1 MDHTTDVRRGKLRL
15 YEAWG
20 FPEVWV
26 EVPDRPAPSRPRGRR
41 PGLTIHRLEGGAY
54 RESAVSPAFPGWRAT
69 AIHEAIN
76 EVEPSGWTHARLEHL
91 GRTLGARDGTGPD
104 DDPLLRSLRGE
115 SREEGRREGRAEGPN
130 PSSRHIRRAPPMQRE
145 TTLAAA
151 PRARALAEARVE
163 GIAFAGLSSGAE
175 ARARTP
181 RTTPSSTPRS
191 CPMKS
196 AFRLLAAA
204 VVSLAAAVAQAADFK
219 PAVVY
224 DMGGKFDKSFNEG
237 VYNGVKRFTEET
249 GIEVAEFEV
258 TNEAQRQ
265 RAMERLVQRGAT
277 VLLGVGFGQADA
289 LSAVAEANPDVRFGI
304 IDVFWLDQPNL
315 RQYSFKEHEGSYLV
329 GVAAAMKSAS
339 GTVGFIGGMDVPLI
353 RKFACGYVQGVKS
366 VGGDVRILQNM
377 TGTTPAAWNDPV
389 KGGELAQSQI
399 DRGADVIY
407 HAAGGTGIGV
417 IQTTADAG
425 RFAIGV
431 DANQNYLAPGKV
443 LTSMVKRVD
452 VAAYQHFMDAYEG
465 RFSAGVVQ
473 LGLAEGGVDWAVDEH
488 NRDLVSGEIEA
499 AVAAAK
505 KGIISGAITV
515 HNYEDDQSCPF

>member
-1 MDHTTDVRRGKLRL
+1 MTKH
-15 YEAWG
+15 
-20 FPEVWV
+20 
-26 EVPDRPAPSRPRGRR
+26 
-41 PGLTIHRLEGGAY
+41 
-54 RESAVSPAFPGWRAT
+54 
-69 AIHEAIN
+69 
-76 EVEPSGWTHARLEHL
+76 
-91 GRTLGARDGTGPD
+91 
-104 DDPLLRSLRGE
+104 
-115 SREEGRREGRAEGPN
+115 
-130 PSSRHIRRAPPMQRE
+130 
-145 TTLAAA
+145 
-151 PRARALAEARVE
+151 
-163 GIAFAGLSSGAE
+163 
-175 ARARTP
+175 
-181 RTTPSSTPRS
+181 
-191 CPMKS
+191 

-204 VVSLAAAVAQAADFK
+204 AISLAAAATAAHAADFK

-249 GIEVAEFEV
+249 GIEVTEFEV
-258 TNEAQRQ
+258 ANEAQRQ
-265 RAMERLVQRGAT
+265 RGMERLIQRGAT

-289 LSAVAEANPDVRFGI
+289 IAAVAEANPDVRFGI

-329 GVAAAMKSAS
+329 GVAAAMKSET
-339 GTVGFIGGMDVPLI
+339 GTVGFVGGMDVPLI

-366 VGGDVRILQNM
+366 VSGDVQVLQNM

-399 DRGADVIY
+399 DRGADVVY

-425 RFAIGV
+425 RLAIGV

-452 VAAYQHFMDAYEG
+452 VAAYQYFMDAHKG
-465 RFSAGVVQ
+465 AFSAGVAQ

-488 NRDLVSGEIEA
+488 NRDLVAGEIEA

-505 KGIISGAITV
+505 EAIIAGEIKV